1 MIGFFH
7 RLKLKVLNLLDRFS
21 DYDHRMKMGM
31 HSLDKGRVEPYLFVG
46 GQYNLRG
53 LIKLKKMGIT
63 AIINMRIHSPLSEI
77 HFKGIKYLHLP
88 TKDHTAPSLEDLIE
102 GVNFADEE
110 IKHGGKVFIH
120 CRQGIERG
128 PTMTI
133 AYLLKKGFSFED
145 AFNKVQM
152 ARSFIRPTYVQV
164 LRLRE
169 LEKYFK
175 EGGD

>member
-1 MIGFFH
+1 
-7 RLKLKVLNLLDRFS
+7 
-21 DYDHRMKMGM
+21 
-31 HSLDKGRVEPYLFVG
+31 
-46 GQYNLRG
+46 
-53 LIKLKKMGIT
+53 
-63 AIINMRIHSPLSEI
+63 
-77 HFKGIKYLHLP
+77 
-88 TKDHTAPSLEDLIE
+88 
-102 GVNFADEE
+102 
-110 IKHGGKVFIH
+110 
-120 CRQGIERG
+120 
-128 PTMTI
+128 MTI